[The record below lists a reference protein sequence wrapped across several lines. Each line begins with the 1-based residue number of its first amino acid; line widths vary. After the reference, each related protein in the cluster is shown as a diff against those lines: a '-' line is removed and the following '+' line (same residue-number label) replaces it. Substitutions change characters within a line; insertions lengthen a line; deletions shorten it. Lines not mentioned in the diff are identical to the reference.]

1 MTILVTGAAG
11 FLGQALCRAL
21 VARSDAVRA
30 TTRRL
35 PAGAGDLPVDWQVL
49 DLADHQDWTSLLD
62 GVTTVYHMAWSSIP
76 ASAAADPLA
85 DLAQNVG
92 SLLRLLEAAR
102 ARGGVRIIFPSSG
115 GTIYGRTDLLP
126 IKEDHPKGPIS
137 AYGIAKQTAE
147 AYLDL
152 YRNAHGVD
160 SVALRIGNPYGASQ
174 DPARGLGA
182 VTHFARAALSG
193 GTLTL
198 FGDGLTV
205 RDFVHIDDVVAALL
219 AAGDRREVHGP
230 INIGAGQGHCL
241 LDVIAALEAELGRAL
256 PVVHLPARPFDVP
269 ACVLDISK
277 AREQL
282 RWAPRLSFECGL
294 KRLLRELSDN

>member
-1 MTILVTGAAG
+1 MSILVTGAVG
-11 FLGQALCRAL
+11 FLGRALCSAL
-21 VARSDAVRA
+21 VARGAPVRA
-30 TTRRL
+30 VARQL
-35 PAGAGDLPVDWQVL
+35 PAEAATLPVDWRGL
-49 DLADHQDWTSLLD
+49 DLAVQQDWSSLLD
-62 GVTTVYHMAWSSIP
+62 GVTTVYHMAWSSNP
-76 ASAAADPLA
+76 ASAAADPSA

-102 ARGGVRIIFPSSG
+102 ARGGVRIVFPSSG

-160 SVALRIGNPYGASQ
+160 SIALRIGNPYGASQ
-174 DPARGLGA
+174 DPAKGLGA

-193 GTLTL
+193 RPLTL

-205 RDFVHIDDVVAALL
+205 RDFVHIDDVVDALL

-241 LDVIAALEAELGRAL
+241 LDVIAALEAELGRVL
-256 PVVHLPARPFDVP
+256 PVMRQPARPFDVP
-269 ACVLDISK
+269 ACVLDINR
-277 AREQL
+277 AQEQL
-282 RWAPRLSFECGL
+282 GWAPRLPFQIGL
-294 KRLLRELSDN
+294 KRLLRELSVG